1 MAKMPTTIG
10 RSVPRATRRG
20 ASVDFSEGLGS
31 FRRGG
36 QILKA
41 GFDDLAQG
49 LDRAEAVMYEEQLKD
64 EERAVKNLDN
74 EWAKKRREILF
85 GDGTPTNQGFYATAG
100 EDTLNGRKGV
110 EDKLNQA
117 RQQLITKAGSNARI
131 RETFDLRSDAALQQ
145 ELEGIDRYT
154 QDQRKAANTATSQAT
169 IDEAIQN
176 ASTYY
181 SDQGK
186 WDAAV
191 GVIATVIAS
200 IGDNEGESQE
210 VINNKTQK
218 AISKA
223 AQDRINRALINDAA
237 QGELLYAQSKD
248 MIDGDMRIQIEQD
261 LKSAKKAEE
270 VEQRLRKAEAR
281 QAKEDAEDAAF
292 DQWSTQILSGDAV
305 DVKAIALDSRLDGR
319 SKFAL
324 ASALEAKAESNKN
337 VTNPTMFNEV
347 FRRIHLPEGD
357 PNKITNWRD
366 ITPLM
371 GPNMEFK
378 DFNTLRG
385 EIEKQDTAEGK
396 TQNTLLT
403 QTLDY
408 AKNSLTT
415 TNPTFGIKD
424 PKGEALLQKATVEI
438 MMAWE
443 AGVKAGKTPYQLSN
457 PDSPDYVGKIVD
469 RLKRPMAEM
478 IKDQINAVDGMEE
491 IFAPDAA
498 TPQE

>member
-154 QDQRKAANTATSQAT
+154 QDQRKAANTATAQAT

-191 GVIATVIAS
+191 GVIATEIAS
-200 IGDNEGESQE
+200 IGDNEGWSQE
-210 VINNKTQK
+210 VINNKTQT

-237 QGELLYAQSKD
+237 QGELLYVQSKD

-261 LKSAKKAEE
+261 LKAAKKAEE
-270 VEQRLRKAEAR
+270 VEARLRQAEAR
-281 QAKEDAEDAAF
+281 QAKADLDDAAF
-292 DQWSTQILSGDAV
+292 DEHATAV
-305 DVKAIALDSRLDGR
+305 LTGRADPKAIALDNRLSGR

-324 ASALEAKAESNKN
+324 ANALEAQTN
-337 VTNPTMFNEV
+337 VPVSTNPEAFNTA
-347 FRRIHLPEGD
+347 FSQIHSG
-357 PNKITNWRD
+357 KITDWHD
-366 ITPLM
+366 LVPLV
-371 GPNMEFK
+371 EKKLIDFK

-408 AKNSLTT
+408 AKNTLTT